1 MPDRRL
7 EFDEAILRICSYT
20 NIDNRIH
27 REYIPGT
34 RLLPREMHTLEKIIL
49 HPGVNTTKLAH
60 VTGMPKGTISKMARE
75 FVQRGLIECY
85 RDAGN
90 RKEVYYRATQAGMDV
105 FRAHNEFHGIIG
117 HAFYSYFR
125 SLPEDSQLLVL
136 DVLCRYAD
144 YMEDLCRRRLKSAV
158 FS

>member
-1 MPDRRL
+1 
-7 EFDEAILRICSYT
+7 
-20 NIDNRIH
+20 
-27 REYIPGT
+27 
-34 RLLPREMHTLEKIIL
+34 
-49 HPGVNTTKLAH
+49 
-60 VTGMPKGTISKMARE
+60 MARE

-105 FRAHNEFHGIIG
+105 FRAHNEFHSIIG
-117 HAFYSYFR
+117 HAFDSYFR